1 MGCDERAE
9 SRSAESR
16 SAESPSAESR
26 RGCRHGLEGLEGLEF
41 CRFDGRWFDSC
52 LRNACDRRLTPVADP
67 RGRVVDPEAAGGYGT
82 RGADSLAATVTAYLV
97 GGPAVYGFLGWLA
110 DRWLGTAFLLP
121 VGVVGGMALSLYI
134 VWLRYGKP

>member
-1 MGCDERAE
+1 MSEQSHDQPSHGQQNHRRQSHDEGAATG
-9 SRSAESR
+9 SRGSRGSSSAGSTAAGSTPV
-16 SAESPSAESR
+16 SATPATGASR
-26 RGCRHGLEGLEGLEF
+26 RSPIRAAGSSIR
-41 CRFDGRWFDSC
+41 
-52 LRNACDRRLTPVADP
+52 
-67 RGRVVDPEAAGGYGT
+67 EAAGGYGT